1 MLERQPHRLV
11 SPARP
16 QRRKTKNDFWLAAA
30 LATVAAIVAVDAE
43 IAAAIVARRSRRN
56 CPAAAVVTV
65 VAIVAVDIESLCT
78 SVPQEAGKQ
87 ASAPAGGAE
96 ADGRAQAR

>member
-30 LATVAAIVAVDAE
+30 LATVAAIVA
-43 IAAAIVARRSRRN
+43 RRGRRN
-56 CPAAAVVTV
+56 RPAAAVVTV
-65 VAIVAVDIESLCT
+65 AAIVAVDIESLCT

>member
-30 LATVAAIVAVDAE
+30 LATVAA
-43 IAAAIVARRSRRN
+43 AIVARRSRRN
-56 CPAAAVVTV
+56 RPAAAVVTV
-65 VAIVAVDIESLCT
+65 AAIVAVDIESLCT